1 MILNRAFPDSVVY
14 HDVIPAGIAS
24 LFLFLCFTNI
34 GVAHYKDIK
43 ALSNS
48 SLYFLLTI
56 LTTLSI
62 ISLRILPIDLAELGI
77 VVSVGISLSLL
88 SPSCAV
94 NVFVAF
100 LLTRPWELGEPNAL
114 LLLIPKLCAGISMA
128 SWLLQALV
136 LRKLAIHWSR
146 PATLFAGWIVWITA
160 DTLVQGGDVQAIIE
174 NFFPT
179 VTVAFLLY
187 NTPRQLVDLALVRS
201 TILTSITGVLA
212 NAYYLTLT
220 HSSLAHGGRLE
231 TVGYWSNSND
241 LGALISIALPI
252 VATTFFMGRPERLEG
267 SKPTA
272 FIVLILFLIA
282 IWHTQSRATLL
293 GAGISMAIA
302 GAMAIDRRY
311 ILLKICI
318 GVGLI
323 IGALGAM
330 VLVSRSES
338 DLEGSSA
345 SRKAMII
352 AGLKMTR
359 HSPIL
364 GVGFQQFPKRFDDF
378 ATSFIETGERTAHNS
393 WILAMGETGLPG
405 FALFTGLMLTI
416 LLYAWRIRAQY
427 PVLFVTFV
435 SYLFT
440 MTFLSHTYLFL
451 PYLLAGWVLGGVRVV
466 SERSREE
473 RQRN

>member
-1 MILNRAFPDSVVY
+1 MVLLNRAFPDSVVY
-14 HDVIPAGIAS
+14 HDIIPAGIATV
-24 LFLFLCFTNI
+24 FLFFCFTNI
-34 GVAHYKDIK
+34 AVAHYKDIK
-43 ALSNS
+43 ELSNS

-56 LTTLSI
+56 LVTFSI
-62 ISLRILPIDLAELGI
+62 ISVRLLPIDLAGLGI
-77 VVSVGISLSLL
+77 VVSIGISLSLL

-94 NVFVAF
+94 NVFVSF
-100 LLTRPWELGEPNAL
+100 LLIRPWELGEQSAL

-128 SWLLQALV
+128 SWLLRALV
-136 LRKLAIHWSR
+136 IQKLTIHWCR
-146 PATLFAGWIVWITA
+146 PATFFVGWIGWIAA
-160 DTLVQGGDVQAIIE
+160 DTLLQSGDFQSIVE

-187 NTPRQLVDLALVRS
+187 NTPQRLLDLALVRS
-201 TILTSITGVLA
+201 TILTSIVGVLA

-220 HSSLAHGGRLE
+220 HSSLDHGGRLE

-241 LGALISIALPI
+241 LGALISVALPI
-252 VATTFFMGRPERLEG
+252 VATTFFMGRSERFEG

-272 FIVLILFLIA
+272 FVILILFLIA

-293 GAGISMAIA
+293 GAGISLALA
-302 GAMAIDRRY
+302 GALAIDKRY
-311 ILLKICI
+311 LLLKLCI
-318 GVGLI
+318 GAGLI

-330 VLVSRSES
+330 VAVSRDES
-338 DLEGSSA
+338 DLEGSSV

-359 HSPIL
+359 HAPIL
-364 GVGFQQFPKRFDDF
+364 GVGFLQFPKRFDDF
-378 ATSFIETGERTAHNS
+378 ATSYIETGERTAHNS

-405 FALFTGLMLTI
+405 FALFTSLMLSV
-416 LLYAWRIRAQY
+416 LYYSWRIREQY
-427 PVLFVTFV
+427 PVLFVTFA

-466 SERSREE
+466 AKNYS
-473 RQRN
+473 QT

>member
-14 HDVIPAGIAS
+14 NDIIPAGIATI
-24 LFLFLCFTNI
+24 FLFICFINI
-34 GVAHYKDIK
+34 AVAHYKDIK
-43 ALSNS
+43 TLSNYS
-48 SLYFLLTI
+48 MYFLVGI

-62 ISLRILPIDLAELGI
+62 VSLRILPIDLAELGI
-77 VVSVGISLSLL
+77 VVSIGISLSLL

-100 LLTRPWELGEPNAL
+100 LLMRPWELGEPNAL
-114 LLLIPKLCAGISMA
+114 LLLIPKMCAGISMA
-128 SWLLQALV
+128 SWFLQAMV
-136 LRKLAIHWSR
+136 HRKLAVHWSR
-146 PATLFAGWIVWITA
+146 PATLFLCWLGWITA
-160 DTLVQGGDVQAIIE
+160 NTLVQGGEIQPIIE
-174 NFFPT
+174 NFFPIT
-179 VTVAFLLY
+179 TVAFLLY
-187 NTPRQLVDLALVRS
+187 NTPRRLVDLALVRS

-220 HSSLAHGGRLE
+220 HSSLDHGGRLE

-241 LGALISIALPI
+241 IGALISIALPI
-252 VATTFFMGRPERLEG
+252 VATSFFMGRPERLEG
-267 SKPTA
+267 SKPAA

-302 GAMAIDRRY
+302 GCLAIDRRY

-318 GVGLI
+318 GICLI

-330 VLVSRSES
+330 VMVSRNES
-338 DLEGSSA
+338 DLEGSSV

-405 FALFTGLMLTI
+405 FALFSSLMLTV
-416 LLYAWRIRAQY
+416 LFYAWKAREEY

-451 PYLLAGWVLGGVRVV
+451 PYLLAGWVLGGVRVL
-466 SERSREE
+466 EE
-473 RQRN
+473 QKLW